1 MISRIIYVLDIRR
14 NRFLAGNNLFVTR
27 KRDNRLNAVIFNRLV
42 YKLKS
47 RFFRI
52 EISARNLIRMIA
64 ANKF

>member
-14 NRFLAGNNLFVTR
+14 NRFLAGNNLLVTG
-27 KRDNRLNAVIFNRLV
+27 KRDNRLNSVIFNRLV
-42 YKLKS
+42 YKLKA

-52 EISARNLIRMIA
+52 EISARNLIRMIT